1 MNSGSAQDRATR
13 VVLVRHGQ
21 TAWNAQMRMQG
32 QLDIPLDARGRWQ
45 AERLGQALM
54 HEGLVAIY
62 SSDLQRAEATAGA
75 VAMSTGLAV
84 QFDSRLR
91 ERAFGV
97 FEGRTYDEIA
107 EQWPEAARRWRARD
121 DTFAPDNGET
131 LDAFFSR
138 SVQAASALCAR
149 HPGEAIALFTHG
161 GVLDCLY
168 RAATQAALDAP
179 RSWQLGNATV
189 NRLLYTDQ
197 RFTLVGWN
205 DDAHL
210 DG

>member
-1 MNSGSAQDRATR
+1 MTLLEQDSATR

-21 TAWNAQMRMQG
+21 TAWNAQRRMQG
-32 QLDIPLDARGRWQ
+32 QLDIALDDLGRWQ

-54 HEGLVAIY
+54 HEGLAAIY
-62 SSDLQRAEATAGA
+62 SSDLQRAQATART
-75 VAMSTGLAV
+75 VSNTTGLPV
-84 QFDSRLR
+84 QIDSSLR

-107 EQWPEAARRWRARD
+107 EQWPDGARRWRARD
-121 DTFAPDNGET
+121 ATFAPDNGET
-131 LDAFFSR
+131 LAALYAR
-138 SVQAASALCAR
+138 SVQAASALCAC
-149 HPGEAIALFTHG
+149 HPGQAIALITHG

-210 DG
+210 NS